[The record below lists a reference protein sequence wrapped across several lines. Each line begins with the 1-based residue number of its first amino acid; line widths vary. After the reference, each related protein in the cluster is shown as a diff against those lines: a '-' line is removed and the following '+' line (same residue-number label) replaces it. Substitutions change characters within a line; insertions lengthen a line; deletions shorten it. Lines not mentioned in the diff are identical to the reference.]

1 MTITKEINGS
11 KLLLKI
17 SGRLDTA
24 SSPEL
29 QEVLNNSLDGAASLV
44 LDLKE
49 FEYISSS
56 GLRVLLSAHKS
67 MSGKEGMIVKN
78 VNETVMEVFE
88 ITGFSD
94 ILSIE

>member
-49 FEYISSS
+49 LEYISSS

-78 VNETVMEVFE
+78 MNETVMQVFE

>member
-49 FEYISSS
+49 LEYISSS

>member
-49 FEYISSS
+49 LEYISSS
-56 GLRVLLSAHKS
+56 GLRVLLSAYKS